1 MVDKITNIKERILQI
16 AEYEG
21 IAKEIFFKKINMS
34 YGNFKGKSKK
44 TPINSNAIADIFAI
58 FPELN
63 LEWLL
68 TGKGEM
74 LKNKTNPIQKH
85 TLYTDITIDDIQRIP
100 LYNMEA
106 TASFVEILD
115 QAPELKADQYL
126 SIPNLPKC
134 DGAIHVTGDSMYP
147 LIKSGDI
154 AVYKEIKDIV
164 NNIFWGEMYLISL
177 EVDDEYYTTIKYI
190 QKSEEGP
197 EYVKLVSQNRHHGD
211 KNVLLAKIKALALV
225 KATVRFNAM
234 G

>member
-1 MVDKITNIKERILQI
+1 MENATQRIKKYID
-16 AEYEG
+16 
-21 IAKEIFFKKINMS
+21 
-34 YGNFKGKSKK
+34 FKGISAYKFCKELGF
-44 TPINSNAIADIFAI
+44 SNAFVRNSKHIGSDKASKILNHYSDIS
-58 FPELN
+58 P
-63 LEWLL
+63 EWLI

-74 LKNKTNPIQKH
+74 LKNSSKPIQSH
-85 TLYTDITIDDIQRIP
+85 TLYTDVIIGDIQRIP

-154 AVYKEIKDIV
+154 AVYKEIKDIA

-211 KNVLLAKIKALALV
+211 KDVLLDKIKALALV